1 MTVRWKS
8 VCVFLLWEVTRS
20 PDNYS
25 ILAANMPIHPFMF
38 EKMTDG
44 QSIGQIHRGGNIMS
58 LWLLEQQQREN
69 NSECK
74 YEKKL
79 KIIWNYKQNTWC
91 ILLVGDFN
99 LLLSIKQHME
109 AWDLSSSVRKKHANE
124 NNIFFQKQSKT
135 QIKRRKIFYTSVLS
149 MSSVKELLKKQC
161 VIWWFSLIHYW
172 KHNDHNA
179 TRWIWP
185 S

>member
-1 MTVRWKS
+1 
-8 VCVFLLWEVTRS
+8 
-20 PDNYS
+20 
-25 ILAANMPIHPFMF
+25 MF

-109 AWDLSSSVRKKHANE
+109 A
-124 NNIFFQKQSKT
+124 
-135 QIKRRKIFYTSVLS
+135 
-149 MSSVKELLKKQC
+149 
-161 VIWWFSLIHYW
+161 
-172 KHNDHNA
+172 
-179 TRWIWP
+179 
-185 S
+185 